1 VHFKPVL
8 LDETEIP
15 DGGELRFTW
24 ARVPYTYRRGDA
36 TRLRVLRDHGWQDCA
51 DLSFDP
57 TGVREVEAEI
67 KFSN

>member
-1 VHFKPVL
+1 
-8 LDETEIP
+8 
-15 DGGELRFTW
+15 
-24 ARVPYTYRRGDA
+24 
-36 TRLRVLRDHGWQDCA
+36 LRDHGWQDCA